1 MLQKWISKLTWMK
14 SYPIE
19 ILILGILAILALMV
33 RFSLTNW
40 ISGDYTS
47 FLRPWMQ
54 LIVNGGGFASLG
66 TKIGDYTPPYI
77 YLLTILSYFPDQ
89 SSSEPFL
96 FGIKLISIGFDFLL
110 MIGVYLNARIWL
122 KAYHRLLPALVAIGT
137 LFLPTVLINGSL
149 WGQIDAS
156 YTAFGLIA
164 LYYLQK
170 DKPFLSAIWFGVAFS
185 FKLQAIFFLPV
196 FMLYFWYHYRQKIVY
211 VFVVPIVYYL
221 LALPALIAGR
231 SLTDITTIYL
241 LQTQTYP
248 LLTLNMPNMYQWFPN
263 SRYEDLSLFAIGLFT
278 ALMAIQW
285 LAMLMQKII
294 LKKEH
299 ILLFTYWSVLMANF
313 FLPAMHERYLFAADV
328 IVILL
333 VLQYGKKYFM
343 VLLTQIISLL
353 AYAPFIFS
361 QTPIPHDEVAV
372 GFLVTLVLATYWLW
386 AILKS
391 PSEIKE

>member
-1 MLQKWISKLTWMK
+1 
-14 SYPIE
+14 
-19 ILILGILAILALMV
+19 
-33 RFSLTNW
+33 
-40 ISGDYTS
+40 
-47 FLRPWMQ
+47 
-54 LIVNGGGFASLG
+54 
-66 TKIGDYTPPYI
+66 
-77 YLLTILSYFPDQ
+77 
-89 SSSEPFL
+89 
-96 FGIKLISIGFDFLL
+96 
-110 MIGVYLNARIWL
+110 
-122 KAYHRLLPALVAIGT
+122 
-137 LFLPTVLINGSL
+137 
-149 WGQIDAS
+149 
-156 YTAFGLIA
+156 
-164 LYYLQK
+164 
-170 DKPFLSAIWFGVAFS
+170 
-185 FKLQAIFFLPV
+185 
-196 FMLYFWYHYRQKIVY
+196 
-211 VFVVPIVYYL
+211 
-221 LALPALIAGR
+221 
-231 SLTDITTIYL
+231 
-241 LQTQTYP
+241 
-248 LLTLNMPNMYQWFPN
+248 MYQWFPN
-263 SRYEDLSLFAIGLFT
+263 QRYEDLSLFAIGLFT